1 MAEAKESWASGF
13 MENTMDIFGKV
24 AGTYLEYERIQHGV
38 DASGQSQAQ
47 VMNQPEKENQVTQLN
62 PQQPAP
68 KGGLLAGPQMY
79 YVMGGLAFVG
89 LILLAKK

>member
-1 MAEAKESWASGF
+1 MAEATQSWSSGF
-13 MENTMDIFGKV
+13 MDNTMDIFGKL

-38 DASGQSQAQ
+38 DASGKSQSA
-47 VMNQPEKENQVTQLN
+47 VINQPEKENQVTQLN

-68 KGGLLAGPQMY
+68 SGGLLAGPQVY